1 MNRGLK
7 VHIPGL
13 VPSEARQCG
22 TANRSAL
29 VVTTSARRRFLK
41 RAPLLAAVFA
51 LAACAHAPPAGVV
64 PITGFELERYLGRWV
79 EIARLDHSFERGLT
93 NVSAN
98 YSRRDDGGIEVVN
111 RGFDPSSGR
120 WRDATGRAYLLGS
133 PQIASLKVSF
143 FGPFYGGYHVVDLD
157 RVGYRW
163 ALVIGPSRDYLW
175 ILARETNLPV
185 SVKEH
190 LLGKIRALG
199 IDPNTLIW
207 VPHPPR
213 P

>member
-1 MNRGLK
+1 MNRGHEAHNP
-7 VHIPGL
+7 VL
-13 VPSEARQCG
+13 VQNDVRRSCA
-22 TANRSAL
+22 ANGSAL
-29 VVTTSARRRFLK
+29 VDSTAARRRFLQ
-41 RAPLLAAVFA
+41 RAPLIAAVFA
-51 LAACAHAPPAGVV
+51 LAACAHAPPAGVM
-64 PITGFELERYLGRWV
+64 PIAGFELERYLGRWV

-157 RVGYRW
+157 RAGYRW

-175 ILARETNLPV
+175 ILAREPNLPV
-185 SVKEH
+185 AVREH
-190 LLGKIRALG
+190 LLGTIRALG
-199 IDPNTLIW
+199 IDPDKLIW
-207 VPHPPR
+207 VPHPPNR
-213 P
+213 